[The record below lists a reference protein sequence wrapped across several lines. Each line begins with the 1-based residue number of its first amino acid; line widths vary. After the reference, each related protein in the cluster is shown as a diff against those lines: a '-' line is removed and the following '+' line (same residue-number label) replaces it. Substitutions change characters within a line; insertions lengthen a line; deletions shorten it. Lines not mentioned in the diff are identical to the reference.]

1 MPFIGIGQ
9 ETKLSEIISSQIQ
22 RDQPGKSYTWI
33 SDTPLQLTR
42 TSSLKNVTP
51 KFIGVEFNSDEM
63 TLIGEY
69 VEGNVIQYP
78 TFGVYKIFAEKNIG
92 KNNEEGL
99 IILTADG
106 IGDPNYPH
114 SPSGVDEG
122 QKLVISYKII
132 SDTELLLGYDN
143 KRAYFY
149 EIRYDKIK

>member
-99 IILTADG
+99 IILTAVGLPDSK
-106 IGDPNYPH
+106 Y